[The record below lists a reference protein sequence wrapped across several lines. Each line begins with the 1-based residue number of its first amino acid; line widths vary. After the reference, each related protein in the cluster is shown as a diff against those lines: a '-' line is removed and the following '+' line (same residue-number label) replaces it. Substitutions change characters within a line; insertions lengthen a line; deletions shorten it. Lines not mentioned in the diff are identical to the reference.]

1 MRKVCELES
10 CGIEFE
16 AKREDA
22 RFHSAVCRAKASRER
37 REAGGPDPGPTE
49 RDEDPDVPPDNE
61 ERLRAL
67 EDRMADL
74 QADIEA
80 VERTDDVVRDLAR
93 RVAAQEAAV
102 RRAVQEAIAPIVREV
117 AALKAGTASRA
128 ELLDIGEAVEGL
140 GERISNIEAAPVPEE
155 DRKLAEVERAV
166 ITLANRVRKLR
177 TDIDALVAAINA
189 E

>member
-1 MRKVCELES
+1 MRKVCALES
-10 CGIEFE
+10 CGIGFE
-16 AKREDA
+16 AKRDDA

-37 REAGGPDPGPTE
+37 REAGGPDSGPSE
-49 RDEDPDVPPDNE
+49 RDEDPGEALNDD

-80 VERTDDVVRDLAR
+80 IERTNDVVRDLAR

-117 AALKAGTASRA
+117 AALKAG
-128 ELLDIGEAVEGL
+128 AVARTDVVDLRGAIEDL
-140 GERISNIEAAPVPEE
+140 GDRVSNLEAAPVPDE

-166 ITLANRVRKLR
+166 ITLANRMRKLR
-177 TDIDALVAAINA
+177 QDFDALVSGIAG
-189 E
+189 

>member
-37 REAGGPDPGPTE
+37 REAGGPDPGPSG
-49 RDEDPDVPPDNE
+49 RDEDPDMPRDND
-61 ERLRAL
+61 ERLREL
-67 EDRMADL
+67 EDRMADV

-102 RRAVQEAIAPIVREV
+102 RRAVQEDD
-117 AALKAGTASRA
+117 GHGSRA
-128 ELLDIGEAVEGL
+128 HAGH
-140 GERISNIEAAPVPEE
+140 AAHDVG
-155 DRKLAEVERAV
+155 
-166 ITLANRVRKLR
+166 
-177 TDIDALVAAINA
+177 
-189 E
+189 

>member
-1 MRKVCELES
+1 MRKVCELAS
-10 CGIEFE
+10 CGVEFE

-37 REAGGPDPGPTE
+37 REAGGPDPGPSA
-49 RDEDPDVPPDNE
+49 RDEDPEVPRDND

-93 RVAAQEAAV
+93 RVAAQEASI
-102 RRAVQEAIAPIVREV
+102 RRAVQEAIAPIAREV
-117 AALKAGTASRA
+117 AALKAAAVTKPEMAEALNERMSRF
-128 ELLDIGEAVEGL
+128 DV
-140 GERISNIEAAPVPEE
+140 APVPIDEQ
-155 DRKLAEVERAV
+155 KLVEVERAV
-166 ITLANRVRKLR
+166 ITLASRVRKLR
-177 TDIDALVAAINA
+177 GDLDLLVGAINA

>member
-10 CGIEFE
+10 CGIEFQ

-49 RDEDPDVPPDNE
+49 LDEDAEVPRDID
-61 ERLRAL
+61 ERLREL

-74 QADIEA
+74 QADVEA
-80 VERTDDVVRDLAR
+80 VERRDDVVRDLAR

-102 RRAVQEAIAPIVREV
+102 RRAVQETIAPIAREV
-117 AALKAGTASRA
+117 AALRAGAVTRA
-128 ELLDIGEAVEGL
+128 ELVDIGEAVEGL
-140 GERISNIEAAPVPEE
+140 GERISNIETAPVPEE

-166 ITLANRVRKLR
+166 ITLANRLRKLR
-177 TDIDALVAAINA
+177 QEFDTLVSGVAG
-189 E
+189 

>member
-37 REAGGPDPGPTE
+37 REAGGPDPGPSE
-49 RDEDPDVPPDNE
+49 RDEDPDVPRDND
-61 ERLRAL
+61 ERLREL
-67 EDRMADL
+67 EERVADL
-74 QADIEA
+74 QADVEA
-80 VERTDDVVRDLAR
+80 VERTDEVVRELAR

-117 AALKAGTASRA
+117 AALKAGAVARA
-128 ELLDIGEAVEGL
+128 DVVDLRSTVEGL
-140 GERISNIEAAPVPEE
+140 GERISNLEAAPVPGD

-166 ITLANRVRKLR
+166 ITLANRLRKLR
-177 TDIDALVAAINA
+177 QEFDTLVSGIAG
-189 E
+189 

>member
-37 REAGGPDPGPTE
+37 REAGGPDPGPSG
-49 RDEDPDVPPDNE
+49 RDEDPDMPRDND
-61 ERLRAL
+61 ERLREL
-67 EDRMADL
+67 EDRMADV

-102 RRAVQEAIAPIVREV
+102 RRAVQEAIAPIAREV
-117 AALKAGTASRA
+117 AALKAGAVARA
-128 ELLDIGEAVEGL
+128 ELVDVTEAVEAL
-140 GERISNIEAAPVPEE
+140 GERVANIEAAPVPEE
-155 DRKLAEVERAV
+155 ERKLAEVERAV
-166 ITLANRVRKLR
+166 ITLANRLR
-177 TDIDALVAAINA
+177 TLRQEFDTLVGGIAG
-189 E
+189 